1 MADNTEQDERTNVL
15 RQYAFATEHYAWTVC
30 ELERQR
36 GKLPKHE
43 YDQLYLAVEQAR
55 SETERL
61 RKQMIALYRMKKDQH
76 ITS

>member
-55 SETERL
+55 VDAAVEL
-61 RKQMIALYRMKKDQH
+61 DRKLLTLAQLLPR
-76 ITS
+76 